1 MVTTIIAL
9 TTLVVGLLAGALI
22 GAFLVHRRMA
32 PQLEQLQREN
42 EAVKETSQ
50 HFESMWTEL
59 VSLLDENGQL
69 PEGAAAKILERY
81 EPAPAPTSSQ
91 LTKRPGNSSHR
102 CSAELARIKAGQPSL
117 DSLKG
122 MNSSHICSVLL
133 ARIEA
138 GQALQ
143 HSLKGL
149 NSSHRT
155 SVELACANA
164 GIAL

>member
-1 MVTTIIAL
+1 MVTTTIAL
-9 TTLVVGLLAGALI
+9 IALVVGLVAGALLI
-22 GAFLVHRRMA
+22 IRKLA
-32 PQLEQLQREN
+32 PQLEQLKQQLQVQRTAAE
-42 EAVKETSQ
+42 EAEAK
-50 HFESMWTEL
+50 WLEL